1 VVIRKVSIGPDYKN
15 AMHYQIGQNVVGSY
29 KILSIVHED
38 ERILINV
45 VNDKDEVY
53 IWKSFTSA
61 VPISIEHNIDF

>member
-1 VVIRKVSIGPDYKN
+1 
-15 AMHYQIGQNVVGSY
+15 MHYQIGQNVVGSY

>member
-15 AMHYQIGQNVVGSY
+15 AMHYQIGQTVVGNY
-29 KILSIVHED
+29 KILSITHED

-53 IWKSFTSA
+53 IWKSFTST